1 MELISLQNLT
11 KRFGQVTAI
20 DNLSFGIETGAICG
34 ILGPNGAGKS
44 TTILILATLTVS
56 EV

>member
-20 DNLSFGIETGAICG
+20 DNLSLGIETGAICG

-44 TTILILATLTVS
+44 TTIRIPATLTVS